1 MDRRSV
7 LISALAVAALAG
19 GTMNNEAE
27 ARENRRAQPTEY
39 YELRAYTLKDAK
51 QRERLEAF
59 LREAAVPA
67 LRRSGLGPV
76 GIFREREE
84 SDAPKLYVL
93 LTAKSPEQLLSA
105 NRKLEADP
113 QFRKAGESF
122 LRLPPADPPY
132 DRYES
137 SLMAAFAGMSRLEV
151 PEGAKADRPRLLEL
165 RTYES
170 HSEAAHLKKVEMFD
184 TGEIDLFRRTGLT
197 PVFFGRTLIGSRL
210 PNLTYMLV
218 FDDMA
223 DHDQS
228 WKTFVNHPEW
238 KKMSATPGFTDKEI
252 VSGIRR
258 VFLVPAPG
266 SQL

>member
-7 LISALAVAALAG
+7 LLSTLAVAALTASITG
-19 GTMNNEAE
+19 MAE
-27 ARENRRAQPTEY
+27 ARENRRTPPQQY
-39 YELRAYTLKDAK
+39 YELRVYTLPDPAK
-51 QRERLEAF
+51 RDRLEAF
-59 LREAAVPA
+59 WRDAAIPA
-67 LRRSGLGPV
+67 LRRLNYGPV
-76 GIFREREE
+76 GLFREREE

-93 LTAKSPEQLLSA
+93 LTASSPEMLLNA
-105 NRKLEADP
+105 DRRLEADA
-113 QFRKAGESF
+113 QFRKSGAEF
-122 LRLPPADPPY
+122 LRLPPNDPPY
-132 DRYES
+132 ARYES
-137 SLMAAFAGMSRLEV
+137 SLMAAFSGMPRLEV
-151 PEGAKADRPRLLEL
+151 PAAAKADRPRLLEL

-170 HSEAAHLKKVEMFD
+170 HSERAHLKKVEMFD

-197 PVFFGRTLIGSRL
+197 PVFFGRTLIGPRM

-223 DHDQS
+223 DHDRS

-238 KKMSATPGFTDKEI
+238 KKMSATPGYTDKEI

-266 SQL
+266 SQI